1 MTETRPEG
9 RAETRTDNPL
19 REGLV
24 GERQP
29 EPCAMVIFGASGDL
43 TKRKLVP
50 ALYTLARERLLPAGF
65 AIVGFARR
73 DIPFV
78 DQMKDA
84 VNRFA
89 RRRPVEEALWSGFAA
104 GVSYVTGNFDDPEA
118 YTRLKQHLA
127 EIDEKRGTRGNRIF
141 YISTPPESFEPILR
155 NLGQAGLVDKSDGRA
170 GRPFTRVI
178 IEKPFGHNLASAE
191 ELNKICLE
199 VLREDQIYRID
210 HYLGK
215 ETVQNILVFR
225 FANGL
230 FEPLWNNKYVD
241 SVQMTVSESI
251 GIEGRGNYYDQ
262 SGTLRDMVQN
272 HMFQFMTLMA
282 MEPPGAFA
290 AQQVHDEKV
299 KVLRALRELPMSQIN
314 DWTVRGQY
322 AAGYDQGKPVPG
334 YLQEEGVRPASR
346 TETYVALKLF
356 VDNWRWGG
364 VPFYLRAGKRM
375 AKRVTEIAITFKQVP
390 HALFRGETGQPLS
403 REPNVLALRIQPD
416 EGITLKFLSKVPGP
430 TIEPRPVTMD
440 FRYGTTFGSD
450 PPEAY
455 ERLLLDCMLGDSTL
469 FARGDEVME
478 SWKFCD
484 RVLSGW
490 AQADEALPGES
501 LPPLPAY
508 EAGSWGPQ
516 ESADMLARDGRA
528 WRKP

>member
-1 MTETRPEG
+1 MSGTQPRSE
-9 RAETRTDNPL
+9 NPL
-19 REGLV
+19 REGMV

-65 AIVGFARR
+65 AIVGMARR

-78 DQMKDA
+78 DQMKES
-84 VNRFA
+84 VNKFA
-89 RRRPVEEALWSGFAA
+89 RRRPVDEALWSTFGA
-104 GVSYVTGNFDDPEA
+104 GISYVSGNFDDPAA
-118 YTRLKQHLA
+118 YERLKAHLA
-127 EIDEKRGTRGNRIF
+127 EIDEQRGTRGNRIF
-141 YISTPPESFEPILR
+141 YISTPPESFEAILQ
-155 NLGQAGLVDKSDGRA
+155 NLGKAGMISAAD
-170 GRPFTRVI
+170 RPFTRVI
-178 IEKPFGHNLASAE
+178 IEKPFGHDYASAE
-191 ELNKICLE
+191 QLNKVCLQ

-225 FANGL
+225 FANGI

-241 SVQMTVSESI
+241 NIQLTVSEAI

-272 HMFQFMTLMA
+272 HIFQFMSLMA
-282 MEPPGAFA
+282 MEPPGAFEA
-290 AQQVHDEKV
+290 SAVHDEKV
-299 KVLRALRELPMSQIN
+299 KVLRALRELPLSDIN
-314 DWTVRGQY
+314 QWAVRGQY
-322 AAGYDQGKPVPG
+322 GAGFDQGKPVPG
-334 YLQEEGVRPASR
+334 YLEEEGVRKDSR
-346 TETYVALKLF
+346 TETYVGLKLF
-356 VDNWRWGG
+356 IDNWRWGG

-375 AKRVTEIAITFKQVP
+375 AKRVSEIAITFKNVP
-390 HALFRGETGQPLS
+390 HTLFADPSSGGNVLRD
-403 REPNVLALRIQPD
+403 PNVLALRIQPD

-430 TIEPRPVTMD
+430 TIDPRPVTMD
-440 FRYGTTFGSD
+440 FRYGSSFGTE

-469 FARGDEVME
+469 FARGDEVMA
-478 SWKFCD
+478 SWRFCD

-490 AQADEALPGES
+490 KAADEHATEALPGYES
-501 LPPLPAY
+501 
-508 EAGSWGPQ
+508 GSWGPQ
-516 ESADMLARDGRA
+516 AATDMLSHEGRV